1 MASEFHNDLV
11 EQLPRL
17 RAYAMALTRNRAAAD
32 DLLQQTAL
40 KAWNGQ
46 QHFVAGTN
54 FKVWLYQIMRNE
66 HISAFR
72 RMKRQQVPL
81 DSVPEECF
89 AREGDQEGK
98 LLSKEVLAAM
108 DKLIKVQRDV
118 MLMNCVG
125 GLSYEEIA
133 QTLQCSIGTVKS
145 RLWRARQ
152 EMQRLIYGTDVAIA
166 SDTSVDTEEKPARKA
181 RETEAAAYDVL

>member
-1 MASEFHNDLV
+1 
-11 EQLPRL
+11 
-17 RAYAMALTRNRAAAD
+17 
-32 DLLQQTAL
+32 
-40 KAWNGQ
+40 
-46 QHFVAGTN
+46 
-54 FKVWLYQIMRNE
+54 
-66 HISAFR
+66 
-72 RMKRQQVPL
+72 
-81 DSVPEECF
+81 
-89 AREGDQEGK
+89 
-98 LLSKEVLAAM
+98 
-108 DKLIKVQRDV
+108 
-118 MLMNCVG
+118 MNCVG